1 METSEIT
8 LKLAELVLQTKQAD
22 IRSDLIK
29 IGIPSLVALVGT
41 ISTIIIGLKSHQK
54 DLTVAKLN
62 AEKENRTETA
72 RLRVALIREI
82 SNDIAELHVATIE
95 YASLF
100 ASKID
105 LSAKGYPFPSMD
117 GLRDKHEHLLNKLR
131 EIYKTQSNVLLLGQA
146 EVIKLFHEFY
156 HSMTEFSCYSPAST
170 ADYDKFTRDTYGINQ
185 KKEKL
190 YQLLSALYFDKSPSA
205 ANSVANLKVPEV

>member
-62 AEKENRTETA
+62 AEKESSTEKA
-72 RLRVALIREI
+72 RLKVALIREI
-82 SNDIAELHVATIE
+82 SSGIAEVHVATIE

-105 LSAKGYPFPSMD
+105 LSAKGYSFPAMD
-117 GLRDKHEHLLNKLR
+117 DLRNKHKHLLNKLHD
-131 EIYKTQSNVLLLGQA
+131 IYKTQSDVLLLGQS
-146 EVIKLFHEFY
+146 EVIKSFHEFY
-156 HSMTEFSCYSPAST
+156 HSMTEFSEEYSPTSA
-170 ADYDKFTRDTYGINQ
+170 ADYDKVNQDTYAIYQ
-185 KKEKL
+185 KKETL
-190 YQLLSALYFDKSPSA
+190 YRQLSDLYFD
-205 ANSVANLKVPEV
+205 